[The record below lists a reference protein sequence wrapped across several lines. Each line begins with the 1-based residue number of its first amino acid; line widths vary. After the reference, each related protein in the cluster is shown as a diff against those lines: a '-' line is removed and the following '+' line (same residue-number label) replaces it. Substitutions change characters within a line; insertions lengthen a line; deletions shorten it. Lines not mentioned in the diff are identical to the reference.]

1 MKEGDN
7 PCGLSI
13 TATDFYVYVRD
24 KYFCVYVH
32 GGRMEGRQGI
42 ILVDYL
48 IQILISLG
56 MLETKISVH
65 MWKEGG
71 NYFEFSITDRDSSVY
86 VRDTNF
92 CVYFKRRKEIILLEY
107 LLQIQI
113 SVYMLALTS

>member
-13 TATDFYVYVRD
+13 TVTDFYVYVRD